1 MVGVGVSLKSCMRS
15 RARRLDASINCSAA
29 REQCGRRNLSIT
41 CCGRMRVWI
50 RKSITSAITPFAQDW
65 SHRPISI
72 HGCGG
77 LVWGRVSDP
86 SRPEGPRIFW
96 CCEQLPS
103 FARLDGSKTR
113 PHIGRAGYW
122 GTSFSTLP
130 LRSTTYTSPAES
142 CPNELMVR
150 PVESS
155 SVRVQTLAGASVRLQ
170 IFPVRSAKM

>member
-15 RARRLDASINCSAA
+15 RARRLDASINYSAA

-41 CCGRMRVWI
+41 CCGRMKAWI
-50 RKSITSAITPFAQDW
+50 RKSITSAITPFVRDW
-65 SHRPISI
+65 SHRPIST
-72 HGCGG
+72 HDCGD

-113 PHIGRAGYW
+113 PHILLGYQLQH
-122 GTSFSTLP
+122 T
-130 LRSTTYTSPAES
+130 
-142 CPNELMVR
+142 
-150 PVESS
+150 PVE
-155 SVRVQTLAGASVRLQ
+155 VHDVHFARRVLSKRTDRPHGRKQQRPSPGIGRRLRQTPDFAS
-170 IFPVRSAKM
+170 